1 VQLSLEP
8 ICPASPVSGGTPK
21 VKIYAR
27 MEDLPEKYAPFFAES
42 AKESFFLSFPWF
54 QNLSATVLYP
64 GDEVRVFSVELGD
77 TAETPAA
84 ALLLRR
90 QSSRSSFS
98 LRKLTGL
105 ANYYTSLFA
114 PLRSPSLYF
123 PSHLSALTRAIAADR
138 PAWDAVDLPWL
149 DRDAPVFID
158 LQRAFREVGM
168 VVQTY
173 FCSGNWYLPV
183 NGRTFKE
190 YFDGLRSSVRNIAKS
205 KNKKIERSGRVR
217 VGIVSGTS
225 GLDAALDAYQRI
237 YTSSWKVPEPHAKFV
252 PGFVRTSAEQ
262 GWLRLGVA
270 YVDGEPAAAQIW
282 IVSHGTASIYKIAYD
297 KRFADL
303 SVGSF
308 LTLRMMEHALDV
320 DRVRE
325 VDYLSG
331 DDKYK
336 QDWMSHRRERWGILA
351 MNPHTVRG
359 VLAIAR
365 HVGGRAVKRAVQSIV
380 KRGAGL
386 RKPAGTGAS
395 SAS

>member
-1 VQLSLEP
+1 
-8 ICPASPVSGGTPK
+8 

-27 MEDLPEKYAPFFAES
+27 MEDLPEKYAPFFAEN

-64 GDEVRVFSVELGD
+64 GDGVRVFSVELGD

-84 ALLLRR
+84 ALLLRCH
-90 QSSRSSFS
+90 SSRSSFS

-114 PLRSPSLYF
+114 PLRSPSLYS

-138 PAWDAVDLPWL
+138 PAWDAVDLQWL
-149 DRDAPVFID
+149 DRDAPVFIE
-158 LQRAFREVGM
+158 LQRAFRDAGM

-190 YFDGLRSSVRNIAKS
+190 YFEGLRSSVRNIAKS

-217 VGIVSGTS
+217 VEIVSGTA

-359 VLAIAR
+359 MLAIAR

-380 KRGAGL
+380 KGGAGL

-395 SAS
+395 SAT